1 MSLTKVT
8 YAMIQGGPAS
18 VLDFIPAGVNP
29 ATTDVTTYIQNVL
42 DNYDYVIFP
51 EGHYSVSSL
60 NFNRDGQQ
68 VDFQDAYLIGNAT
81 TATTAIAVF
90 TAIQSRYNNFKIF
103 QVSPP
108 YASAVYNANYTAA
121 MQITALSSSNYA
133 GRCTWTQLGIYQAKI
148 GVLYGKTAS
157 PVDAPVSENNIIGGE
172 FRDVERCFFV
182 KQPNGFC
189 FVTNMVVDCQN
200 YGGIPAFNYT
210 TSAACEMED
219 GWMQF
224 TNCSFVKGQS
234 ALGFLFVCAGNVY
247 KGTTVLTGCQAEA
260 ACTNFYGGD
269 DGRYYIDGFRNNLF
283 NNATSAFIEFKS
295 NSIGVFNATNL
306 FYTRGVGGE
315 AVTKG
320 LINSYSLA
328 QWEVSFVN
336 GVFENQNMQ
345 AILDSDN
352 HYTTQCSVRFKN
364 CITKDVTYGVVRIDT
379 SAYTAVPALLNL
391 PVGGV
396 GAVPP
401 IAQYQTVTSG
411 GSTILVQTDAGPTFN
426 QCIVMTAGTSGNNQ
440 LLAYPSAGANWPY
453 DTKSDVLE
461 WCQKVTAGA
470 NGFNG
475 SIIVYYYDSGTLL
488 GTSTLQ
494 SGTVGNIAVGNTAAV
509 GWVKNQIILPDTNPK
524 ATTYGVEFRQAANSQ
539 QWKIGG
545 IRVY

>member
-1 MSLTKVT
+1 MSLTK
-8 YAMIQGGPAS
+8 ASFSMITGAPVNVKDFGAIGDGTTDDTAAIQNAITSNLS
-18 VLDFIPAGVNP
+18 VYFPAGFY
-29 ATTDVTTYIQNVL
+29 AVTTV
-42 DNYDYVIFP
+42 
-51 EGHYSVSSL
+51 
-60 NFNRDGQQ
+60 NFDLDGQQ
-68 VDFQDAYLIGNAT
+68 VTFDNAYLKGIAT
-81 TATTAIAVF
+81 TSTTTIAKF
-90 TAIQSRYNNFKIF
+90 TALQSRYIGLKVFGN
-103 QVSPP
+103 
-108 YASAVYNANYTAA
+108 YNINYTSA
-121 MQITALSSSNYA
+121 MQITADSASNYA
-133 GRCTWTQLGIYQAKI
+133 GRCTWTNLGIYGAKI
-148 GVLYGKTAS
+148 GVLYGKTSS

-189 FVTNMVVDCQN
+189 YVTGMVVDCQRYEWDAGN
-200 YGGIPAFNYT
+200 FSFAV
-210 TSAACEMED
+210 SAACEMED

-224 TNCSFVKGQS
+224 TNCSFLKGQS

-247 KGTTVLTGCQAEA
+247 KGTTIITGCQAEA

-269 DGRYYIDGFRNNLF
+269 NGRYYIDGFRNNLF

-320 LINSYSLA
+320 LINSYSMA
-328 QWEVSFVN
+328 QWDVSFIN
-336 GVFENQNMQ
+336 GVFENQNIQ

-364 CITKDVTYGVVRIDT
+364 CITKDATYGVIRIDT

-396 GAVPP
+396 GSVPP
-401 IAQYQTVTSG
+401 TAQYQTTTAG

-426 QCIVMTAGTSGNNQ
+426 QCIVMTAGTAGNNQ
-440 LLAYPSAGANWPY
+440 LFTYPSAGTNWPY

-461 WCQKVTAGA
+461 WYQKVTAGA

-488 GTSTLQ
+488 GTNTLQ
-494 SGTVGNIAVGNTAAV
+494 SGTCGNIDLGNTGAID
-509 GWVKNQIILPDTNPK
+509 WVKNQIILPDTAPK
-524 ATTYGVEFRQAANSQ
+524 STTYGVEFRQAANSQ
-539 QWKIGG
+539 QWKISG